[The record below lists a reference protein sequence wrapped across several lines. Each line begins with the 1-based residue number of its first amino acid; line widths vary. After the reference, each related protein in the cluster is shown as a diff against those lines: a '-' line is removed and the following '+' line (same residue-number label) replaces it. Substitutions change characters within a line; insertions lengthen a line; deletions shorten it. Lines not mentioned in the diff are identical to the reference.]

1 MTAMLTTRRIWIAL
15 ASAALALAA
24 VGAGAEELQFKANLS
39 GAAQLPEPTGS
50 KATGECTLVVHDG
63 EKKVTYTISV
73 TDLSNAVTA
82 ELHLGGPT
90 ANGPV
95 VIKLFPAHGAAAKK
109 GPFTGVLAEG
119 TFTAA
124 DLMGPMQGS
133 PIADLVDELREGS
146 AYVNIHTNDGVDGS
160 KPGPGNYRLGEIRGQ
175 FAAK

>member
-1 MTAMLTTRRIWIAL
+1 MFTIKRIWIPL
-15 ASAALALAA
+15 ASAALILVATT
-24 VGAGAEELQFKANLS
+24 AGAAELQFQAKLN
-39 GAAQLPEPTGS
+39 GAAQLPEPTAS

-63 EKKVTYTISV
+63 EKKITYSLSV

-95 VIKLFPAHGAAAKK
+95 VFKLFPRHGEATKK

-119 TFTAA
+119 TITAA

-175 FAAK
+175 FGPK